1 MPADHQTNP
10 TIIEL
15 TPKIL
20 PIFTSVLS
28 DPIEQLD
35 DSTRLKVI
43 ATVKFIAQK
52 NPSLIQGNETLM
64 NCVRG

>member
-1 MPADHQTNP
+1 V
-10 TIIEL
+10 IEL
-15 TPKIL
+15 TPKLL

-28 DPIEQLD
+28 DPVEQLD
-35 DSTRLKVI
+35 VPTRTKVI
-43 ATVKFIAQK
+43 ATVKFIAEK